1 MSTDLKTS
9 LLINRQV
16 PEFVRE
22 EYPLFIQFLE
32 AYYEFLETEQGTQ
45 NNDLTTKGKDLR
57 FISDV
62 DESIDEFQQ
71 YFLDNFA
78 SLVPQDALV
87 DKAFLV
93 KNVLPLYLSRGSQKS
108 FEFLFRLLY
117 GEEIEL
123 TFPKDNILRAS
134 DGKYLIENVLRIADN
149 IYTFYT
155 GDGEETVFLLAQ
167 QVDPDEVTVFI
178 DDVETTSGFYVRK
191 EDKKLIFT
199 SAPANGADI
208 KVYYDNFDELYKI
221 IQKKIPPILF
231 LLRNFH
237 QFLN

>member
-45 NNDLTTKGKDLR
+45 NNDLTTKAKDLR

-78 SLVPQDALV
+78 SLVPRDALV

-108 FEFLFRLLY
+108 FEFLFRLL
-117 GEEIEL
+117 
-123 TFPKDNILRAS
+123 
-134 DGKYLIENVLRIADN
+134 
-149 IYTFYT
+149 
-155 GDGEETVFLLAQ
+155 VFLCYRRGRSLH
-167 QVDPDEVTVFI
+167 
-178 DDVETTSGFYVRK
+178 G
-191 EDKKLIFT
+191 
-199 SAPANGADI
+199 
-208 KVYYDNFDELYKI
+208 
-221 IQKKIPPILF
+221 
-231 LLRNFH
+231 
-237 QFLN
+237 

>member
-45 NNDLTTKGKDLR
+45 NNDLTTKAKDLR

-93 KNVLPLYLSRGSQKS
+93 MFTIEIGFQIIHRGCHI
-108 FEFLFRLLY
+108 FEN
-117 GEEIEL
+117 EIL
-123 TFPKDNILRAS
+123 TFDFLIVIASWLFQPIQTFRIIRAF
-134 DGKYLIENVLRIADN
+134 RIA
-149 IYTFYT
+149 
-155 GDGEETVFLLAQ
+155 
-167 QVDPDEVTVFI
+167 
-178 DDVETTSGFYVRK
+178 SK
-191 EDKKLIFT
+191 
-199 SAPANGADI
+199 
-208 KVYYDNFDELYKI
+208 
-221 IQKKIPPILF
+221 
-231 LLRNFH
+231 
-237 QFLN
+237 

>member
-45 NNDLTTKGKDLR
+45 NNDLTTKAKDLR

-87 DKAFLV
+87 DKSFLV

-108 FEFLFRLLY
+108 FEFLFRLL
-117 GEEIEL
+117 
-123 TFPKDNILRAS
+123 
-134 DGKYLIENVLRIADN
+134 
-149 IYTFYT
+149 
-155 GDGEETVFLLAQ
+155 TV
-167 QVDPDEVTVFI
+167 
-178 DDVETTSGFYVRK
+178 
-191 EDKKLIFT
+191 KKLNLHFQKIIFFVHQMANTSSKTFFVLPIIFT
-199 SAPANGADI
+199 RSI
-208 KVYYDNFDELYKI
+208 LVMV
-221 IQKKIPPILF
+221 KKLFFFWLSKLILMK
-231 LLRNFH
+231 
-237 QFLN
+237 